1 MQPRPAERQPSL
13 AARSAA
19 VRAAPVVVAAPPS
32 ASQALQRKL
41 GTAGLSAMLAGH
53 EQRVGRVAANPSG
66 GPMVARSPAQALVVS
81 SPSDAAEREAEKVG
95 RRVMSMSPPGPAAAP
110 RVGKPEAAKIAR
122 AAAPAPGPPAGAI
135 DPEIGR
141 ELEAAQSGGSHLPMA
156 IRNHMERSFH
166 ADFSP
171 VRIHTD
177 ERAARLS
184 VRLAARAFTR
194 GNHIFF
200 ARGAFSPETRSGGEL
215 IAHELTHTIQQR
227 AVVQHAQVQRAAN
240 PEISERATPH
250 VQRSALS
257 DPLGFLAERA
267 NAIPGFRMFTIVLGV
282 NPINMA
288 PVDRSDANVLRA
300 VVEFI
305 PGGVLITA
313 ALDAYGIFDRVGGF
327 IDQQLRSL
335 GITGA
340 AIRTAVTTF
349 IDSLGVSDI
358 FSPGD
363 VWNRAVAIFST
374 PIRRIIDFVA
384 ALGGQVLDFIRDAI
398 LRPLANLASQTRGWD
413 LLTAVLGKNPITGE
427 AVPRT
432 AETLI
437 GGFMKLIG
445 QEEVWENA
453 KKSNA
458 VPRAWAW
465 FQGAL
470 ATVVAFVSQIP
481 GLFLAALCTLGIAD
495 LAALPSAFA
504 RVAGVFANFV
514 GQFFTWAGT
523 AVWNLLEI
531 IFDVVSP
538 GALGYIKKT
547 GAALKSILKNPL
559 PFVGNLVRAAKLGLQ
574 NFADNFGT
582 HLKAGLI
589 DWLTGSLPGV
599 YIPKA
604 FSLVEVG
611 KFALSVL
618 GITWAQIRGKIVKAL
633 GPTGETIMKGLETG
647 FDIVVALV
655 KGGPA
660 AAWEVI
666 KDKLTNLKDM
676 VIEGITSFVVDTIV
690 KKAIP
695 KLVSMFIPGAGF
707 ISAILSIYDTVMVFV
722 QKLAKIAAAVIAF
735 IDSIVAIAAGQIDA
749 AAKKVESTLAGLLSL
764 AISFLAGFLGLG
776 NIASK
781 VMGVIEKVRAAV
793 DKALDT
799 AIAWIVG
806 KAKALFA
813 KLFGKKD
820 KKDERT
826 DAQKQAD
833 LDKAVNESDTA
844 MAKEGATPKSV
855 QKDLLRI
862 KAKYRLTTL
871 ELVKES
877 GDAAKETD
885 YVVAEINPKKKGK
898 AKTFEVAVTTK
909 DYEVVWSK
917 DATGRTVSAKAT
929 LKEVFTGA
937 TRSSQEVSAQS
948 KSAAKGKVGD
958 VGGHIIGHR
967 FVKDQ
972 GIINMFPQNARF
984 NNSAWKTMENEWA
997 AAIKA
1002 GHHVVVDI
1010 VFGGGTLARPEKV
1023 AVSYKFI
1030 DVDTGQVKH
1039 SASEIFKNDEFQ
1051 KFSRLSTEEIGAL

>member
-19 VRAAPVVVAAPPS
+19 LRAAPVVVAAPPS

-41 GTAGLSAMLAGH
+41 GNAGLSTMLAGQ
-53 EQRVGRVAANPSG
+53 EQRVGRVAANPSAA
-66 GPMVARSPAQALVVS
+66 PAVARSPAQALVVS
-81 SPSDAAEREAEKVG
+81 SPSDPAEREAEKVG
-95 RRVMSMSPPGPAAAP
+95 RRVMAMSHGPPAAP
-110 RVGKPEAAKIAR
+110 RVSRPEAAKIAR
-122 AAAPAPGPPAGAI
+122 APAPAPGPAPGML

-141 ELEAAQSGGSHLPMA
+141 ELEAAQSGGSPLPMA

-166 ADFSP
+166 ADFST

-194 GNHIFF
+194 GNHIYF
-200 ARGAFSPETRSGGEL
+200 ARGAYSPDTRSGGEL

-227 AVVQHAQVQRAAN
+227 AVVQHAPVQRAAD
-240 PEISERATPH
+240 PQISERATPH
-250 VQRSALS
+250 VQRFALS
-257 DPLGFLAERA
+257 DIPGYLAERA

-282 NPINMA
+282 NPISMA
-288 PVDRSDANVLRA
+288 PADRSAANVLRA

-305 PGGVLITA
+305 PGGVLITQ

-340 AIRTAVTTF
+340 AIRAAVTTF
-349 IDSLGVSDI
+349 IDSLGISDI

-398 LRPLANLASQTRGWD
+398 LRPLANLASQSRGWD
-413 LLTAVLGKNPITGE
+413 LLIAVLGKNPITGE

-445 QEEVWENA
+445 QDEVWENA

-481 GLFLAALCTLGIAD
+481 GLFLAALHTLGIAD

-538 GALGYIKKT
+538 GALAYIKKT

-589 DWLTGSLPGV
+589 DWLTGSLPGA

-676 VIEGITSFVVDTIV
+676 VIEGITSFVIDTIV

-781 VMGVIEKVRAAV
+781 VMGVIEKVHAVV

-813 KLFGKKD
+813 GI
-820 KKDERT
+820 
-826 DAQKQAD
+826 AD
-833 LDKAVNESDTA
+833 LR
-844 MAKEGATPKSV
+844 GAPHP
-855 QKDLLRI
+855 
-862 KAKYRLTTL
+862 
-871 ELVKES
+871 EL
-877 GDAAKETD
+877 
-885 YVVAEINPKKKGK
+885 P
-898 AKTFEVAVTTK
+898 
-909 DYEVVWSK
+909 
-917 DATGRTVSAKAT
+917 R
-929 LKEVFTGA
+929 
-937 TRSSQEVSAQS
+937 
-948 KSAAKGKVGD
+948 
-958 VGGHIIGHR
+958 
-967 FVKDQ
+967 
-972 GIINMFPQNARF
+972 
-984 NNSAWKTMENEWA
+984 
-997 AAIKA
+997 
-1002 GHHVVVDI
+1002 
-1010 VFGGGTLARPEKV
+1010 ARP
-1023 AVSYKFI
+1023 
-1030 DVDTGQVKH
+1030 
-1039 SASEIFKNDEFQ
+1039 
-1051 KFSRLSTEEIGAL
+1051 L